1 MLGRLGEET
10 WFHLGDQDLAV
21 HIVRTRRLRAGDRP
35 TVVARH
41 LQASLGVRAGILPMT
56 DSPVRT
62 EVLTDDGWLEF
73 QHYFVRDHQAPEVRE
88 LRIVGIDQAKPSPEV
103 LEAIETAAMIVI
115 GPSNPLVSIGPILAV
130 PGIRSA
136 IEAAGRR
143 GLPVVA
149 VSGIVGGRA
158 VRGPADRMLA
168 SLGHEPTALGV
179 ARLYAPLARTFLLD
193 RADAALADAV
203 AELGIKPR
211 VEEIV
216 MVDSADRRRVAAAV
230 LAAVG

>member
-1 MLGRLGEET
+1 
-10 WFHLGDQDLAV
+10 
-21 HIVRTRRLRAGDRP
+21 
-35 TVVARH
+35 
-41 LQASLGVRAGILPMT
+41 
-56 DSPVRT
+56 
-62 EVLTDDGWLEF
+62 
-73 QHYFVRDHQAPEVRE
+73 
-88 LRIVGIDQAKPSPEV
+88 
-103 LEAIETAAMIVI
+103 
-115 GPSNPLVSIGPILAV
+115 
-130 PGIRSA
+130 
-136 IEAAGRR
+136 
-143 GLPVVA
+143 
-149 VSGIVGGRA
+149 
-158 VRGPADRMLA
+158 MLA